1 MVATLNGY
9 HEGCFHVKLG
19 SKGHKNAHSWS
30 YWATLPLG
38 PWALGVNLFLQQ
50 MTAAWALG
58 GL

>member
-38 PWALGVNLFLQQ
+38 LGVNLFLQQ